1 MISGNVLTSGRMLE
15 SESWI
20 HKSLSL
26 STVETKLRE
35 LLLEL
40 GREEQ
45 IMGVQV
51 CLFRKVK
58 QALFNFCYLHVYL

>member
-1 MISGNVLTSGRMLE
+1 MVVISGNVLTSGRMLE

-20 HKSLSL
+20 HKSPSL

-51 CLFRKVK
+51 CLKSQIGF
-58 QALFNFCYLHVYL
+58 FS